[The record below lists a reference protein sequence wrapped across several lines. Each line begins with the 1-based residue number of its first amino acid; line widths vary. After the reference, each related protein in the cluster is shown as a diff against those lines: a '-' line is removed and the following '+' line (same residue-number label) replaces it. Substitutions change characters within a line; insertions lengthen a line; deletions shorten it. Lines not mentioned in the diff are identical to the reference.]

1 MSKLRGVRSLNRN
14 DRKAIQ
20 TLRSGIERWY
30 PNLRFVTLT
39 GVGEFKKDFP
49 KLKRFLKQKG
59 VLREYFA
66 VRTAEGAGVIHL
78 VYVGKSVRYGDLSR
92 VWESISGSW
101 AVSISKVRNVDG
113 MIVEMTRQ
121 HRVIRY
127 FHSEHWDK
135 PYENKQKN
143 LAGEVLEEY
152 YNEKDM
158 RFHH

>member
-20 TLRSGIERWY
+20 TLRSGFERWW

-39 GVGEFKKDFP
+39 GVGEFNKDFP
-49 KLKRFLKQKG
+49 KLKRFLKRKG

-78 VYVGKSVRYGDLSR
+78 VYAGKSVRYGELSKE
-92 VWESISGSW
+92 WASISGSW
-101 AVSISKVRNVDG
+101 VVSISKVRNVEG

-135 PYENKQKN
+135 PYETKQNN
-143 LAGEVLEEY
+143 LDGETMNEY
-152 YNEKDM
+152 YSEKDM
-158 RFHH
+158 KFHR